1 MCFPTVWFSAF
12 EPRGAQTKHQFS
24 AWLFFSN
31 KHFSKGLE
39 SQTAATT
46 QVKHH
51 SVFAG
56 AWHGSIR
63 ACLLNSKNVYSDAL
77 FIYGFY
83 TYKRCASMEISA
95 ALIEEILFW
104 RVRMVE
110 TTLMASQLKTSERV
124 NFFFLFFFPATKRIL
139 ASGKKKTI
147 IFHIFLSIVSVR
159 LRASTIWKC
168 CSKPVKPLFWT
179 VVGLMTPKQYFA
191 INYNPLYLET

>member
-110 TTLMASQLKTSERV
+110 TTVMASQLKISEQV
-124 NFFFLFFFPATKRIL
+124 NFFFFLPQSEFYPPERKKQSYFTFFIHCLGSSSCLNHLKMLKLT
-139 ASGKKKTI
+139 S
-147 IFHIFLSIVSVR
+147 
-159 LRASTIWKC
+159 
-168 CSKPVKPLFWT
+168 
-179 VVGLMTPKQYFA
+179 
-191 INYNPLYLET
+191 

>member
-83 TYKRCASMEISA
+83 TYKRCASVEISE

-110 TTLMASQLKTSERV
+110 TTLMALQLKINERV
-124 NFFFLFFFPATKRIL
+124 FFFCHKANFIL
-139 ASGKKKTI
+139 WKENKKNN
-147 IFHIFLSIVSVR
+147 FSFFLSIVSVR
-159 LRASTIWKC
+159 LQASTIWKC
-168 CSKPVKPLFWT
+168 CSWLVKPLFWA
-179 VVGLMTPKQYFA
+179 VVCLMTPKLYFA
-191 INYNPLYLET
+191 INFNSLYLET